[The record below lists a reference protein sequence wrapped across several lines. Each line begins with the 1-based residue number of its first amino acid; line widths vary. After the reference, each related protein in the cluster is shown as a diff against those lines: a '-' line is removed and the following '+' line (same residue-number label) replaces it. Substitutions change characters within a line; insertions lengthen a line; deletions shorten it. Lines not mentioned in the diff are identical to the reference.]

1 MAEEIWRKRVHEA
14 MGAFLCEIPAT
25 AGFSASFGSSFLE
38 IRIHYPASLAENSL
52 KKPKKKVP
60 PSKVRRNRRRLLKFL
75 DKPEVQSDLPP
86 ASREISGEGE
96 ETPAPPLFPS
106 LETDDGKAFK
116 DLQPDTT
123 YADIVTTPSPSQGG
137 KDKEQGK
144 EMNSVSSKFSSENEG
159 MKDDEIGL
167 DNNLRF
173 KEGIRNDSVP
183 TKWAAPHERDYP
195 RPRPPDTWTKI
206 SFPSN
211 AEAPQPVTGAN
222 TENLRSDLPRRRE
235 GGLEPPRRRREE
247 GLEPPRR
254 PTREEE
260 QLVRTVR
267 VPAHKISDREFVK
280 IERKQRKNKE
290 YQTDCKAS

>member
-25 AGFSASFGSSFLE
+25 SGFSASFGSSFLE

-86 ASREISGEGE
+86 ASRKISGEGE

-116 DLQPDTT
+116 DFTSLQPDTT
-123 YADIVTTPSPSQGG
+123 YADIATTPSLSQGG
-137 KDKEQGK
+137 KFKEQGK
-144 EMNSVSSKFSSENEG
+144 EMNSVNNKFSSENEG
-159 MKDDEIGL
+159 MISEDNETGL

-173 KEGIRNDSVP
+173 KEGIRNYSVP

-195 RPRPPDTWTKI
+195 RPRSPDIWTKI
-206 SFPSN
+206 SLPSN

-235 GGLEPPRRRREE
+235 EGLEPPRRREIS
-247 GLEPPRR
+247 
-254 PTREEE
+254 PTREEV
-260 QLVRTVR
+260 QPVRTVR

>member
-1 MAEEIWRKRVHEA
+1 M
-14 MGAFLCEIPAT
+14 
-25 AGFSASFGSSFLE
+25 
-38 IRIHYPASLAENSL
+38 
-52 KKPKKKVP
+52 
-60 PSKVRRNRRRLLKFL
+60 
-75 DKPEVQSDLPP
+75 QSDLPP

-144 EMNSVSSKFSSENEG
+144 EMNSVSSKFLSKNEG

-167 DNNLRF
+167 DNNFRF

-183 TKWAAPHERDYP
+183 TKWAAPHERVYSCP
-195 RPRPPDTWTKI
+195 RPDPTRRQ
-206 SFPSN
+206 FG
-211 AEAPQPVTGAN
+211 QPFNGAN

-260 QLVRTVR
+260 QLV
-267 VPAHKISDREFVK
+267 HKISDQEFVK

>member
-1 MAEEIWRKRVHEA
+1 
-14 MGAFLCEIPAT
+14 
-25 AGFSASFGSSFLE
+25 
-38 IRIHYPASLAENSL
+38 
-52 KKPKKKVP
+52 
-60 PSKVRRNRRRLLKFL
+60 
-75 DKPEVQSDLPP
+75 
-86 ASREISGEGE
+86 
-96 ETPAPPLFPS
+96 
-106 LETDDGKAFK
+106 
-116 DLQPDTT
+116 
-123 YADIVTTPSPSQGG
+123 
-137 KDKEQGK
+137 
-144 EMNSVSSKFSSENEG
+144 MNSVSSKFSSENEG

-211 AEAPQPVTGAN
+211 AETPQPVTGAN
-222 TENLRSDLPRRRE
+222 TENMRLDPPRRREE